1 MNQLNQLTGKHFRMP
16 TEAEWEYAARGGKY
30 SKGYKYPGGNNLND
44 LAWYKENSNDLVHEV
59 KQKRPNELGLYDMAG
74 NVWEWVS
81 HFYELYSSEPQ
92 TDK

>member
-44 LAWYKENSNDLVHEV
+44 LAWYNENSNNSVHEV

-81 HFYELYSSEPQ
+81 DFYELYSSEPQ